1 MPFALPVGKSVQF
14 GPESL
19 LDRPVLA
26 ARIAQVASAW
36 SLLEEGLAQTYAY
49 LLARQMRGSTATGEN
64 GQDQAAGLE
73 IFAGPETFGA
83 KLELFRALLRE
94 LVQERAPPLPGLL
107 DEVVLPKVAAARN
120 ARNRVLHGVWGSCA
134 DYPDALVLRPLSG
147 QSQVWRERD
156 FGNEI
161 DLAAEAMD
169 ALSYLR
175 NRLYEAFL

>member
-36 SLLEEGLAQTYAY
+36 SLLEEALAQTYAY
-49 LLARQMRGSTATGEN
+49 LLARQMRGAAAPGEN
-64 GQDQAAGLE
+64 GQDLAAGLQ
-73 IFAGPETFGA
+73 IFAG
-83 KLELFRALLRE
+83 LESFATRQQLFRTQLRAL
-94 LVQERAPPLPGLL
+94 VPERAPALPDFL
-107 DEVVLPKVAAARN
+107 DEVLLPKLAAARN
-120 ARNRVLHGVWGSCA
+120 ARDRVLQGVWGSCA
-134 DYPDALVLRPLSG
+134 DYPDALVLRPLVG
-147 QSQVWRERD
+147 QSLVWRESD
-156 FGNEI
+156 FCGEL

-169 ALSYLR
+169 ALSHLR